1 VDFFLYAG
9 SGAFGGLELI
19 KAWQD
24 LGEDPTTDIKDA
36 EEWEVQLRTLL
47 DCVPFA
53 DLCFNAEEGA

>member
-1 VDFFLYAG
+1 VDFFRYG
-9 SGAFGGLELI
+9 GCGTFGGLELS

-47 DCVPFA
+47 DCMPFA
-53 DLCFNAEEGA
+53 DL

>member
-1 VDFFLYAG
+1 MDFFRYAS

-19 KAWQD
+19 KAWQV

-53 DLCFNAEEGA
+53 HLWFNA

>member
-1 VDFFLYAG
+1 MRHVDFFRYG
-9 SGAFGGLELI
+9 GCGTFGGLELS

-47 DCVPFA
+47 DCMPFA
-53 DLCFNAEEGA
+53 DL